1 MKKIIFPID
10 NINFVQLAATAKK
23 YNHSDFDL
31 IRQAFDQNVLIKSD
45 NLNLLE
51 RFIDSFKDKKNI
63 TSQIYQDVCAS
74 FIIGEKYDKTFLE
87 FGATDGFHYSNSY
100 MLENNLSWQGVLSEP
115 SPQWHDA
122 LKKNR
127 KNSKIIS
134 KCIWKESGKKL
145 DFFMSDQ
152 GELSTLKDY
161 IESDKISMPGNT
173 EVRKKSGK
181 TISVETI
188 SLNDVIKVYFDN
200 VCPSYISI
208 DTEGS
213 EYEILK
219 SFNLK
224 IYRPKLFTIEHNFTE
239 NESKID
245 EHFISHG
252 YVRIFRK
259 LTAFDAWYIPSE
271 ILLLKKGY

>member
-1 MKKIIFPID
+1 MKKIIFPIN

-51 RFIDSFKDKKNI
+51 RFIESFKDKKNI

-245 EHFISHG
+245 KHFISHG

>member
-87 FGATDGFHYSNSY
+87 FGATDGLHYSNSY

-271 ILLLKKGY
+271 ILLLKKGN

>member
-45 NLNLLE
+45 NLNLLD

-115 SPQWHDA
+115 SLQWHDA

>member
-45 NLNLLE
+45 NLNLLD

-161 IESDKISMPGNT
+161 IESDKI
-173 EVRKKSGK
+173 
-181 TISVETI
+181 
-188 SLNDVIKVYFDN
+188 
-200 VCPSYISI
+200 
-208 DTEGS
+208 
-213 EYEILK
+213 
-219 SFNLK
+219 
-224 IYRPKLFTIEHNFTE
+224 
-239 NESKID
+239 
-245 EHFISHG
+245 
-252 YVRIFRK
+252 
-259 LTAFDAWYIPSE
+259 
-271 ILLLKKGY
+271 